1 MLSTFPVLIVC
12 SDSKQS
18 DKAVELARNI
28 GLKCVTCSSLTD
40 ARTLIERHTFQL
52 VLCADDLPDCNLG
65 TSLKVLLAATGGI
78 PVIVLS
84 HLAEWEAYVK
94 ALSAGAFDYIAYPP
108 DRAETERILG
118 LALLQDRRAR
128 SASQNSA

>member
-28 GLKCVTCSSLTD
+28 GLKSVTCSSLTD

-52 VLCADDLPDCNLG
+52 ILCADDLPDCNLG
-65 TSLKVLLAATGGI
+65 TSLKVLLRATGGI